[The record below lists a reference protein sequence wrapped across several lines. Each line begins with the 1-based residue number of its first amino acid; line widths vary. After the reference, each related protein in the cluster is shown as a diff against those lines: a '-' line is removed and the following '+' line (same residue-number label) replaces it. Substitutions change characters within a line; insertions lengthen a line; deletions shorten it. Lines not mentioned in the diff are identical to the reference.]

1 MVDKK
6 GHMERFR
13 VKSYEQG
20 DQRSIARGRGGN
32 ARKALELNGYNKCF
46 PMCKVQP
53 IADQSIL

>member
-6 GHMERFR
+6 RHMERFR
-13 VKSYEQG
+13 VKSYEEG
-20 DQRSIARGRGGN
+20 DRRSIAKGGVH